1 MKTTGDLP
9 NYKNSFY
16 DLNFEI
22 HDPTGSGFAFHLMET
37 GASDITRVSL
47 SGYEGYLFDHS
58 GHFFGGYQSGVPFNV
73 KVYFDSANETYS
85 HYYNDVLVQNNYDTV
100 EVGGSKVINS
110 VVFDKLSNESST
122 VSIDVSGTIS

>member
-1 MKTTGDLP
+1 M
-9 NYKNSFY
+9 
-16 DLNFEI
+16 
-22 HDPTGSGFAFHLMET
+22 
-37 GASDITRVSL
+37 
-47 SGYEGYLFDHS
+47 
-58 GHFFGGYQSGVPFNV
+58 PFNV

-100 EVGGSKVINS
+100 GVGGSKVINS

>member
-58 GHFFGGYQSGVPFNV
+58 GRSF
-73 KVYFDSANETYS
+73 
-85 HYYNDVLVQNNYDTV
+85 LVIDTHLWM
-100 EVGGSKVINS
+100 
-110 VVFDKLSNESST
+110 DTPRLR
-122 VSIDVSGTIS
+122 

>member
-37 GASDITRVSL
+37 GASDITRVSFQVMRVIFL
-47 SGYEGYLFDHS
+47 IIVGIF
-58 GHFFGGYQSGVPFNV
+58 
-73 KVYFDSANETYS
+73 
-85 HYYNDVLVQNNYDTV
+85 LVDTRV
-100 EVGGSKVINS
+100 EC
-110 VVFDKLSNESST
+110 LLM
-122 VSIDVSGTIS
+122 